1 MGIPSLPG
9 SSSSSLISRLT
20 STFCIGL
27 LFDGFFEKIASVSIG
42 TSLSFGVALVGCV
55 AIAPVG
61 STGSG
66 VQAGVDL
73 REDSSLEVITIGGIG
88 CSG

>member
-1 MGIPSLPG
+1 MGILSLPG
-9 SSSSSLISRLT
+9 SLSSSSLISRLT

-27 LFDGFFEKIASVSIG
+27 LFGGFFENMLSVSIG
-42 TSLSFGVALVGCV
+42 TSLSFGVALVGCI

-66 VQAGVDL
+66 VKAGV
-73 REDSSLEVITIGGIG
+73 DSSLEVITIGGIG